1 MANPMFS
8 SVAMNFKSK
17 KRAILTNSTPPNT
30 GKKFKLEND
39 SHHIQKNLLD
49 LSPDELEVM
58 AKNLDT
64 QTCLNLLRTCKI
76 IHLKLSRSPGFW
88 KHLCFNENF
97 HEYTA
102 LKTEDEES
110 DEEGTTKRISWSLE
124 VFHDVQVDPDAPKWR
139 RVFQR
144 GIGMRRNI
152 CQGKFELWRLF
163 LTDADSLPV
172 KKMTKDTSFRELRS
186 YHRHSPKAK
195 DPRRR
200 VRIHRYW
207 NEDFLVAVQFSQR
220 QEFNDLYVWKWKE
233 CQQPEFLYNYDL
245 YGQYPQGLFPTAF
258 FLWKHYLV
266 LMPDTGYVREDMIL
280 TSMIRVHDL
289 KDNMKLVGRYDFPQ
303 ESSQRRYLKASAG
316 SNETAH
322 LHKLGDKAVGLCRT
336 PKLALFVFKLPDGQ
350 LMRQVNL
357 FDYLPSPLEGYDLDQ
372 RFLMKE
378 NTMIFMFHDPDFF
391 SDLFHNG
398 TNGIGNNHGNGNN
411 DRQKRYGKLLY
422 VDFDAFVRNGDA
434 AANANPGVNND
445 KIELKV
451 DEAFD
456 CNDDY
461 IEKISVMSSDRMAVA
476 FSSGKIIVR
485 QVKSV
490 SSNTCSS
497 IDKLVI
503 PCPEN
508 LREELDA
515 DLEEMD
521 TDGPSLCSSRNG
533 EVILVMRHFES
544 GRRIHAYDISRKGR
558 VLYTINLDESCLNL
572 TKIPGY
578 ISIDIDGNFLCAA
591 DQDKI
596 VIWNARNGKFIRTIE
611 IPAHYDFREDKAE
624 LQDKYCWKGHTDFA
638 FAEDGIII
646 IHSQRNFPIAADV
659 MLFW

>member
-1 MANPMFS
+1 MACS
-8 SVAMNFKSK
+8 SVAMNFKSPK
-17 KRAILTNSTPPNT
+17 KRAILTTNQPIPPNSA
-30 GKKFKLEND
+30 GKKLKLENTVI
-39 SHHIQKNLLD
+39 SRHVSETTNLED
-49 LSPDELEVM
+49 LCPDTLEVI

-64 QTCLNLLRTCKI
+64 QTCLNLMRTCKL
-76 IHLKLSRSPGFW
+76 IHRNLSRSPGFW
-88 KHLCFNENF
+88 KHLCHNENF

-102 LKTEDEES
+102 LKNDEEA
-110 DEEGTTKRISWSLE
+110 EEIPKRTSWSLE
-124 VFHDVQVDPDAPKWR
+124 VFHDVNVDSDAPKWR
-139 RVFQR
+139 RIFQR

-152 CQGKFELWRLF
+152 CHGKFELWRLF
-163 LTDADSLPV
+163 LTDGDSLPV
-172 KKMTKDTSFRELRS
+172 KKMTKDTSFRELRT
-186 YHRHSPKAK
+186 YHRHSPRAK

-200 VRIHRYW
+200 VRIRRYW
-207 NEDFLVAVQFSQR
+207 NEDFLVAVQFSKR
-220 QEFNDLYVWKWKE
+220 QFNDLYVWRWKE
-233 CQQPEFLYNYDL
+233 CQQPEFMYNYDL
-245 YGQYPQGLFPTAF
+245 YNEYPQGLFPTAF

-266 LMPDTGYVREDMIL
+266 LMPDTGYFRDEMIL

-303 ESSQRRYLKASAG
+303 EGQKRRHLRSENG
-316 SNETAH
+316 GFSNETAH
-322 LHKLGDKAVGLCRT
+322 LHKLGDKAVGFCRT
-336 PKLALFVFKLPDGQ
+336 PKLSLFVFKLPDGQ
-350 LMRQVNL
+350 LLREVTL
-357 FDYLPSPLEGYDLDQ
+357 FNHLPNPLEDFDLDQ
-372 RFLMKE
+372 RFLMKD
-378 NTMIFMFHDPDFF
+378 NTMIFMFHDPEFF

-398 TNGIGNNHGNGNN
+398 TNGIIHQDN
-411 DRQKRYGKLLY
+411 DDANRNKRYGKLLY
-422 VDFDAFVRNGDA
+422 VDFDAFVRNIDSE
-434 AANANPGVNND
+434 
-445 KIELKV
+445 IELKV
-451 DEAFD
+451 DETFD

-476 FSSGKIIVR
+476 FASGKIIIR
-485 QVKSV
+485 EVKAI
-490 SSNTCSS
+490 SSNTCTS
-497 IDKLVI
+497 IDKLII

-558 VLYTINLDESCLNL
+558 VLYTINLDESSLKL

-596 VIWNARNGKFIRTIE
+596 VIWNARNGKYIRTID
-611 IPAHYDFREDKAE
+611 IPPHYDHREDKNEA
-624 LQDKYCWKGHTDFA
+624 QDKYCWKGHTDFA